1 MRYAALRSC
10 FGRVMSDRKAGRG
23 EADVAVQGDVDWC
36 ALAGRIRRILEA
48 ENEISPGRD
57 STCRSV

>member
-1 MRYAALRSC
+1 
-10 FGRVMSDRKAGRG
+10 MSDRKAGRG
-23 EADVAVQGDVDWC
+23 EADVAVQGDVDRC